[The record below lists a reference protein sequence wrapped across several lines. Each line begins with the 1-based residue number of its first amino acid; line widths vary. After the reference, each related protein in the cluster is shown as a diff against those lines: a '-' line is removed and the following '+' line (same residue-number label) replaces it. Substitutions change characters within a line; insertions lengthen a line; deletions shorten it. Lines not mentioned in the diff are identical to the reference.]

1 MGRPPG
7 PGDTP
12 AADPLA
18 RRLAALVAASPHL
31 MGWLHAARA
40 QGLADWCIGAGAVR
54 NLVWDALHGHARPTA
69 PADVDLVYF
78 APDVAPG
85 THERA
90 VEAALRRLRPDVPWE
105 VCNQAFVHL
114 WYPERVGQAVPPL
127 ASLADA
133 VASWP
138 EYATAVGVWLDADD
152 RPRVIAPHGLDDL
165 FAGIVRHNP
174 ARASVAAYRQRL
186 AAKRLAE
193 RWPRI
198 TVVPA

>member
-1 MGRPPG
+1 MGRPTASPG
-7 PGDTP
+7 RPPD
-12 AADPLA
+12 DPLA
-18 RRLAALVAASPHL
+18 QRLAALVAASPAW
-31 MGWLHAARA
+31 MGWLQAARA
-40 QGLADWCIGAGAVR
+40 QGLADWCIGAGALR
-54 NLVWDALHGHARPTA
+54 NLVWDALHGHAQPT
-69 PADVDLVYF
+69 PPEDVDLVYF

-105 VCNQAFVHL
+105 VCNQAFVHH
-114 WYPERVGQAVPPL
+114 WHAARFGQAVPPL
-127 ASLADA
+127 ASLAEA

-138 EYATAVGVWLDADD
+138 EYATAVGVCLDGDG
-152 RPRVIAPHGLDDL
+152 RLRVIAPHGLGDL

-174 ARASVAAYRQRL
+174 ARASAAAYRQRV
-186 AAKRLAE
+186 ASKRLAE